1 MRNLNIYIIHCSLLI
16 EREDNIKNIESIFNK
31 LQQNNNPSL
40 WNVNIKII
48 NDYQFNTF
56 DKEKIKN
63 LVKLEPIEEEDFKK
77 YNNFLRNLT
86 PQSISKTL
94 KHFKCFQ
101 EIKNSKNNEDINLII
116 EDDVTIEDVKFIDNL
131 QLIISKL
138 DPNFDI
144 CMLGLPSS
152 TNFIEN
158 NTYSIIDSKNIY
170 NTIPGSD
177 SYFISIKGANKLLN
191 NFIPIRFELNIQ
203 LSYAA
208 EKNNVII
215 NQVSPNITV
224 EGSKI
229 GIFKSRTNINNFP
242 IYNFKYKEFNNLILK
257 PNLDEEEKKKLIL
270 LSQDDVLKN
279 NPDFQYLIGLYHFKN
294 EEYTKTLEIFNNV
307 YEIYKL
313 LNLQLSKESNFIQNM
328 VEIYKF
334 VQ

>member
-1 MRNLNIYIIHCSLLI
+1 MKNLNIYIIHCPLLV
-16 EREDNIKNIESIFNK
+16 EREENIKNIESIFNK
-31 LQQNNNPSL
+31 FNLLFNIH
-40 WNVNIKII
+40 IKII
-48 NDYQFNTF
+48 DDYQFNIL

-77 YNNFLRNLT
+77 YNNFIRNLT

-101 EIKNSKNNEDINLII
+101 EIKNQKDESLNLII
-116 EDDVTIEDVKFIDNL
+116 EDDVAIEDVKFIDNL

-138 DPNFDI
+138 NPDFDI

-152 TNFIEN
+152 NNLIEN
-158 NTYSIIDSKNIY
+158 NTYTIIDSKKIY

-177 SYFISIKGANKLLN
+177 AYFLSTKGATKLLN

-208 EKNNVII
+208 EKNNIII

-229 GIFKSRTNINNFP
+229 GTFKSRTNINNFP

-257 PNLDEEEKKKLIL
+257 PTLDEEEKKKIIL
-270 LSQDDVLKN
+270 LSQDEVLKN
-279 NPDFQYLIGLYHFKN
+279 NPDFQYLIGLYYFKN
-294 EEYTKTLEIFNNV
+294 EEYTKTLEIFNNI
-307 YEIYKL
+307 YQIYKF
-313 LNLQLSKESNFIQNM
+313 LNLQLSKESNFVQNL